1 VTDEQPSPGRLEQ
14 ALAGTVHLGGRY
26 RPFGELT
33 SDDARARAS
42 ELKEVGTWGPMK
54 RVIPVAQAWGE
65 LAALLNKHQAASVAE
80 LDPATIVSYAEKL
93 WVLAPEEGLI

>member
-1 VTDEQPSPGRLEQ
+1 MTDEQPPSTRLEQ
-14 ALAGTVHLGGRY
+14 ALAGMVHLGGRY

-33 SDDARARAS
+33 AEDARERAT

-65 LAALLNKHQAASVAE
+65 LAALLRKQQAASVAE
-80 LDPATIVSYAEKL
+80 LDPAAIVSYAEKL
-93 WVLAPEEGLI
+93 WVLPPEEGLI

>member
-1 VTDEQPSPGRLEQ
+1 MGEPQAERVEE
-14 ALAGTVHLGGRY
+14 ALAGMVHLGGRY

-33 SDDARARAS
+33 ADDARARAS

-65 LAALLNKHQAASVAE
+65 LAALLKKHQAASVAG
-80 LDPATIVSYAEKL
+80 LDSATIVSYAEKL